1 MEQPPAWFTEAVTTP
16 FESHHVDVDGC
27 AIHYLA
33 WGDASK
39 PGLVLV
45 HGGAA
50 HAHWWSFIAPHL
62 TRDYRVV
69 ALDLSGHGDSGRR
82 ESYGRDTFAHEV
94 LGVIDHAGFHGK
106 PIVVGRSL
114 GGIVTIICAALHGER
129 LAGAV
134 IVDSPVHKPDPETQ
148 EGSRG
153 RSFRNPKT
161 YASEEDAVAHFRL
174 VQPQPCDNEFV
185 VDHIAR
191 HSLRE
196 TDAGWTWKFDKGVFP
211 STAPRPMAEY
221 LKQVPCRIALFRGEW
236 SVVVL
241 PETAEYMYELLERNA
256 PLVEIPQSHHHLFLD
271 QPLAFIAALRA
282 LLADWEHS
290 IPRRSDPPPA

>member
-1 MEQPPAWFTEAVTTP
+1 MQPAPAWFTEAVTTP
-16 FESHHVDVDGC
+16 FESHHVEVDGC

-33 WGDASK
+33 WGDAGK

-82 ESYGRDTFAHEV
+82 ERYARDGFAREV
-94 LGVIDHAGFHGK
+94 LGVIEHARFAGP
-106 PIVVGRSL
+106 PIVVGHSL
-114 GGIVTIICAALHGER
+114 GGIVTIVCAALHGEQ

-134 IVDSPVHKPDPETQ
+134 IVDSPVRRPDPETQ
-148 EGSRG
+148 EGTRG

-161 YASEEDAVAHFRL
+161 YPSEEEALAHFRL
-174 VQPQPCDNEFV
+174 VPPQPCENAFV
-185 VDHIAR
+185 VDHVAR

-196 TDAGWTWKFDKGVFP
+196 TDAGWTWKFDKRVFP
-211 STAPRPMAEY
+211 SAAPRPMAEY

-241 PETAEYMYELLERNA
+241 PETAAYMYELLERNA

-290 IPRRSDPPPA
+290 VPRRTTTDPG